1 LTGLVRFAPQA
12 RQGEGE
18 KWFNGNGSHR
28 SPRGLTGG
36 TGGIG
41 GAITRTLTTAGVSL
55 AIADM
60 RKPKSMLDGIDVV
73 SLDVRQ
79 AGGVPTTFDAAE
91 ATLGGPIDILVN
103 AAGIYPCDPM
113 LEMNEDA
120 WDRVLDVN
128 LKGMFLVSE
137 ECCRRLVA
145 HGLVGAT
152 VNITWGAA
160 ERARVGAAHYCTSK
174 AGVDM
179 LTRAFALEFAEHNI
193 WVNAVSPG
201 CVEVNPLSI
210 AYVETITKTIPLGR
224 AGTPDD
230 IARVVVFLGS

>member
-1 LTGLVRFAPQA
+1 MGSTSSRSTCA
-12 RQGEGE
+12 R
-18 KWFNGNGSHR
+18 R
-28 SPRGLTGG
+28 AASP
-36 TGGIG
+36 
-41 GAITRTLTTAGVSL
+41 
-55 AIADM
+55 
-60 RKPKSMLDGIDVV
+60 
-73 SLDVRQ
+73 
-79 AGGVPTTFDAAE
+79 TFDAAE

-137 ECCRRLVA
+137 ECCRRLVLA

-160 ERARVGAAHYCTSK
+160 ERARVGAAHYCVEGRRGHADPRVR
-174 AGVDM
+174 AGI
-179 LTRAFALEFAEHNI
+179 RRRNI

-210 AYVETITKTIPLGR
+210 AYIRKRSPKPSR
-224 AGTPDD
+224 SAAPWTPDD
-230 IARVVVFLGS
+230 IARVVGIPGLVRNRVGDWCFIARRRRSDPGPWACR